1 MLVQLSKMSKSL
13 VKKLKFVQDFEV
25 KFLLMLT
32 LMVKSSVAMQYV
44 DH

>member
-25 KFLLMLT
+25 KFLLK
-32 LMVKSSVAMQYV
+32 LMVKSFVAMQDV
-44 DH
+44 EG